1 MEGEAHRN
9 EAFGEEPVGDLNAA
23 LGAIEGDGPL
33 MHRLAVLAGITGMTG
48 APAGDRA
55 LLKPGRGQQAGLGRI
70 EPEEGAAEAR
80 LVETTDLEGV
90 VAEGRAEVAPKIALG
105 QVAIGTGVGQDIDS
119 AMTQLEREGIG
130 MGMGGDG

>member
-1 MEGEAHRN
+1 MHGT
-9 EAFGEEPVGDLNAA
+9 
-23 LGAIEGDGPL
+23 AI
-33 MHRLAVLAGITGMTG
+33 LAGIAGMAGT
-48 APAGDRA
+48 PARA
-55 LLKPGRGQQAGLGRI
+55 LALVQPGRDEQAGLGRI

-105 QVAIGTGVGQDIDS
+105 QIAIGAGVGQDIDS
-119 AMTQLEREGIG
+119 AVTQFERERIG

>member
-1 MEGEAHRN
+1 MHGT
-9 EAFGEEPVGDLNAA
+9 
-23 LGAIEGDGPL
+23 AI
-33 MHRLAVLAGITGMTG
+33 LAGIAGMAGT
-48 APAGDRA
+48 PARDLA
-55 LLKPGRGQQAGLGRI
+55 LFQAGGGQQAGLGRI